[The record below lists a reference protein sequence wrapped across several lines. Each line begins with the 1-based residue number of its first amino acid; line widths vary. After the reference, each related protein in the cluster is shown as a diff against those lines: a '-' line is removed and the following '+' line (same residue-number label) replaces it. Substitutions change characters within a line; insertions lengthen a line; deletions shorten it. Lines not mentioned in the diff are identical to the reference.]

1 MRRNI
6 SYCSYKWLACYG
18 AILFSFLVVTAA
30 LIVLYEVPAVS
41 NDVQPTYVAAGDT
54 VELRYNLDY
63 VWLEQVTLQI
73 NDECV
78 GYIYVVKGTPCS
90 KVQTRKE
97 FGVDPYSQQPVY
109 LVSGSQIL
117 ISIPSG
123 LGEGIYVWITRG
135 GYEATQDYE
144 NYGCN
149 DHPSNIRCL
158 DANHQSGLHVLNITE
173 TSYYIVT
180 FSPHKY
186 FGITWNFTTVKYDY
200 KQLLQSKVGVLQNDD
215 PATVTLGNQFNFN
228 YQETC
233 MLLHVTDSSCNAPQ
247 YGKLTVSNVSRRQDI
262 LVLPGLIMGMLLV
275 VLCLIAL
282 VHCTC
287 ACFKYR
293 AIRNVV

>member
-1 MRRNI
+1 MRRNL
-6 SYCSYKWLACYG
+6 SCCSYKWVACYG
-18 AILFSFLVVTAA
+18 AILFPFVVVTAA
-30 LIVLYEVPAVS
+30 LIVLYKVPAVS
-41 NDVQPTYVAAGDT
+41 NDVQPVYVAAGDT
-54 VELRYNLDY
+54 VELRFNLDY
-63 VWLEQVTLQI
+63 AWLEQVTLQI
-73 NDECV
+73 NDECF

-90 KVQTRKE
+90 KVQTFKE
-97 FGVDPYSQQPVY
+97 FDPYSQQPVY

-117 ISIPSG
+117 INIPSG

-135 GYEATQDYE
+135 GHEATQDYK
-144 NYGCN
+144 NYRCN
-149 DHPSNIRCL
+149 DPPSNMICL
-158 DANHQSGLHVLNITE
+158 EANHHSGLNVFNITE

-180 FSPHKY
+180 FFPHKPW
-186 FGITWNFTTVKYDY
+186 GIIWNFTTVKYNY
-200 KQLLQSKVGVLQNDD
+200 KQLWQSQVGVLQNDD

-233 MLLHVTDSSCNAPQ
+233 MLLHVSDSSCIAPY

-287 ACFKYR
+287 VCFKYR